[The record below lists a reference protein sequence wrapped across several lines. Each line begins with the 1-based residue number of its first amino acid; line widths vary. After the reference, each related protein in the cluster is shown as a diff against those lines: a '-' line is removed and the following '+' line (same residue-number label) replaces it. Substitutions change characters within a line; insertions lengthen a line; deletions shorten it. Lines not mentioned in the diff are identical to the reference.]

1 MRRKK
6 ITVGSKIA
14 NPNDRCTKFHELGG
28 EGCWPESCMM
38 KHEPT
43 REKKVADG
51 VKRVNALAKGA
62 NVQYC
67 F

>member
-51 VKRVNALAKGA
+51 V
-62 NVQYC
+62 
-67 F
+67 